1 MKKETILNK
10 LTTINTTLN
19 NNELQTIINELKIDV
34 MSEYKGINKSYI
46 QAQKA
51 ALAFLKKQTK
61 VSPILAYSDI
71 QDNKQVFTNSYIL
84 FALKTFYELPNIKGI
99 KDNKDISFPNCRPL
113 LRDKEYNA
121 KEVFNIKETLA
132 KLKAKDFEDMRT
144 PLATYETSK
153 GYAVTYNAKY
163 LKDICDILG
172 TDDLEVYI
180 FKELAPILFVDPRND
195 NHAYLCPLR
204 PRK

>member
-10 LTTINTTLN
+10 LTTINANLHD
-19 NNELQTIINELKIDV
+19 NELQSLINELKIDV
-34 MSEYKGINKSYI
+34 IGDYKGMNKSAV

-51 ALAFLKKQTK
+51 ALTFLKKQAK
-61 VSPILAYSDI
+61 GLRVALAYSDI
-71 QDNKQVFTNSYIL
+71 QNDRQVFTNSYIL
-84 FALKTFYELPNIKGI
+84 FALKTFYELPDIKQKKGLE
-99 KDNKDISFPNCRPL
+99 FPNCKPL
-113 LRDKEYNA
+113 LRDKDDNA

-132 KLKAKDFEDMRT
+132 KLKAKDFEDMKT
-144 PLATYETSK
+144 PIANYETSK
-153 GYAVTYNAKY
+153 GYTVAYNAKY

-180 FKELAPILFVDPRND
+180 FKELAPILFVDNRND

-204 PRK
+204 LHK

>member
-34 MSEYKGINKSYI
+34 IGEYKGINKSYV

-51 ALAFLKKQTK
+51 ALAFLKKQAKTLK
-61 VSPILAYSDI
+61 AALAYSDI
-71 QDNKQVFTNSYIL
+71 QDGRQVFTNSYVL
-84 FALKTFYELPNIKGI
+84 FSLKTFYELPNVNEK
-99 KDNKDISFPNCRPL
+99 KELKFPNCRPL
-113 LRDKEYNA
+113 LKDKDDNA
-121 KEVFNIKETLA
+121 KEKFNIKETLA
-132 KLKAKDFEDMRT
+132 RLKAKDFEDIKK

-153 GYAVTYNAKY
+153 GYTITYNAEY
-163 LKDICDILG
+163 LKDICNILG

-180 FKELAPILFVDPRND
+180 FKESSPILFVDNRND
-195 NHAYLCPLR
+195 NRAYLAPVR
-204 PRK
+204 NFK